1 MNYKQL
7 SKKLVAPQRPQVIVV
22 TGQMAAG
29 KNYICSLLE
38 KEGWKS
44 VDADLLVHQAIKDAT
59 KEIYE
64 TFRIDAE
71 KAGINLLNEDSS
83 INRRALG
90 QLVFANPELLKKQE
104 SIVYPRIQKMVE
116 DFISQNEKSIINAT
130 VLFKTPELLEKCQ
143 LAVFVKAP
151 FLKRLIRAYKRDK
164 MPLKQ
169 IIRRF
174 QNQKDL
180 LKKYQETGVKIL
192 IVSN

>member
-7 SKKLVAPQRPQVIVV
+7 SKKLAAPQRPQVIAV

-44 VDADLLVHQAIKDAT
+44 VDADLLVHQAIKDAAT
-59 KEIYE
+59 EIYE
-64 TFRIDAE
+64 TFRTDAE
-71 KAGINLLNEDSS
+71 KVGINLLNGDSS
-83 INRRALG
+83 INRRVLG
-90 QLVFANPELLKKQE
+90 QLVFSNPELLRKQE
-104 SIVYPRIQKMVE
+104 SIVYPRIHAMVE
-116 DFISQNEKSIINAT
+116 NFISQHEKVIINAT
-130 VLFKTPELLEKCQ
+130 VLFKTPALLEKCQ
-143 LAVFVKAP
+143 LVVFVKAP
-151 FLKRLIRAYKRDK
+151 LIKRLIRAYKRDK

-180 LKKYQETGVKIL
+180 LKKYKETGSKIL